1 MEGEIL
7 RFTTAGSVD
16 DGKSTLIGRL
26 LYDSKSIFQDQL
38 KAIEA
43 TSKKKG
49 LEEIDFSLLT
59 DGLKDER
66 EQGITIDVA
75 YRYFTTPKRKF
86 IIADTP
92 GHIQYTRNMVTG
104 ASTAN
109 AALILIDVR
118 HGVIEQTKRHSY
130 LASLLQIPHVI
141 VCINK
146 MDLIDYNE
154 ERYLE
159 IISEYQDFAAKLDV
173 QDFNFI
179 PISALHGDNVVNRS
193 NKMPWYEGP
202 TLLYSLENIQVANDI
217 NHLDF
222 RFPIQTVI
230 RPHTKEQHDFRGYA
244 GKIASGIIRE
254 NDEITAL
261 PSGLNATVKN
271 IHGPNG
277 ILSEAFAPQSVVIE
291 LNENIDISRGDMIT
305 KSNNQPNQSQEIDA
319 MVCWMD
325 NKPLNLNNKFI
336 IKHTTRECRAILKE
350 IVYKLDLNSLK
361 RIEDSTNL
369 AMNDIA
375 RIKLKTTAPLLFD
388 SYRKN
393 RASGSFIL
401 IDETNFNTVAAGMIN
416 N

>member
-1 MEGEIL
+1 
-7 RFTTAGSVD
+7 
-16 DGKSTLIGRL
+16 
-26 LYDSKSIFQDQL
+26 
-38 KAIEA
+38 
-43 TSKKKG
+43 
-49 LEEIDFSLLT
+49 
-59 DGLKDER
+59 
-66 EQGITIDVA
+66 
-75 YRYFTTPKRKF
+75 
-86 IIADTP
+86 
-92 GHIQYTRNMVTG
+92 MVTG